1 MNENLKCQAPLEAAS
16 SAPTRGPS
24 AALIL
29 PLLVACAAG
38 DDAPPVER
46 ADSAGIVVVT
56 STAEDHPLA
65 WTFEPELTLGGDDFY
80 RVSRWNV
87 DTDDRGVIHVLDRE
101 GKRVLRYEPD
111 GTPMGALGG
120 PGQGPGE
127 MEWPNVLDVAPDGR
141 VSVSDFGRGRVITW
155 APDGSLLEED
165 TGADPGSTFQ
175 RLEDGEVRRIDE
187 RGREKSVARLVY
199 ISSGGDTTEL
209 AGVEWTGRPITLESC
224 GMSFS
229 GMAPVFTPSLRW
241 DAAGAR
247 IAVVSDAAYDI
258 RISDAAAPA
267 LRVRRRLAPPA
278 ATRELALAE
287 LGEGMRV
294 GTQGGV
300 RVCEPGEVVEQRGMA
315 EFAPLIEQ
323 VVVEPVGRLWV
334 QRFVAGDDP
343 GPIDVF
349 AADGAYVGTLPAGT
363 PLPIGFL
370 PDGRV
375 MTGQTDE
382 LDVQRLVIG
391 RFVER
396 TDAP

>member
-1 MNENLKCQAPLEAAS
+1 ML
-16 SAPTRGPS
+16 
-24 AALIL
+24 L
-29 PLLVACAAG
+29 PLFALAACAG
-38 DDAPPVER
+38 TDNGTRVER
-46 ADSAGIVVVT
+46 ADSAGVLLVT
-56 STAEDHPLA
+56 STGEDRPLA
-65 WTFEPELTLGGDDFY
+65 WTFEPELVLGGEDFY

-87 DTDDRGVIHVLDRE
+87 DVGDRGVIHVLDRE

-111 GTPMGALGG
+111 GTPLDALGG

-155 APDGSLLEED
+155 AADGSLLEED
-165 TGADPGSTFQ
+165 TEADPGSTFQ
-175 RLEDGEVRRIDE
+175 RLADGEVRKIDE
-187 RGREKSVARLVY
+187 WGRDRSVARLVY
-199 ISSGGDTTEL
+199 VSTGGDTTRL

-241 DAAGAR
+241 DASGAR
-247 IAVVSDAAYDI
+247 IAVVAGPAYDV
-258 RISDAAAPA
+258 RVSDAAAPT
-267 LRVRRRLAPPA
+267 LRVRRRLAPPP

-294 GTQGGV
+294 GTEGGV
-300 RVCEPGEVVEQRGMA
+300 RVCEPAEVVEQRGMA
-315 EFAPLIEQ
+315 DVVPLIEQ
-323 VVVEPVGRLWV
+323 VVVQPGGRLWV

-343 GPIDVF
+343 GAIDVF
-349 AADGAYVGTLPAGT
+349 ESDGEYIGTLPAGM

-370 PDGRV
+370 PDGRA
-375 MTGQTDE
+375 MTAQTDE

-391 RFVER
+391 RFVEGM
-396 TDAP
+396 DG